1 MVFVPIVALADE
13 PLLPPQGRITGISHG
28 QRAPY
33 TGVLLNTIAAAK
45 LLTNKDY
52 SEKQWELKLE
62 YELAKQSAELTLVI
76 ETQKASYQSLQEKH
90 NVLMGLK
97 NTEIERL
104 SAIASNQVDYS
115 HWWATGGVVVGILL
129 TIGVVYAVN
138 NVD

>member
-1 MVFVPIVALADE
+1 MVFAPTIALADE
-13 PLLPPQGRITGISHG
+13 PLLPPQGRITGINYG
-28 QRAPY
+28 QKAPY

-52 SEKQWELKLE
+52 SEKQWELRLE
-62 YELAKQSAELTLVI
+62 YELAKQSAELNLLI
-76 ETQKASYQSLQEKH
+76 ETQKASYQSLQERH
-90 NVLMGLK
+90 DVLIGIK

-104 SAIASNQVDYS
+104 SAIASNQADYS
-115 HWWATGGVVVGILL
+115 HWWATGGAVVGILL